1 MYNKSLTFLL
11 VLLLSF
17 FVFSIESKA
26 TTSINVI
33 STSNIK
39 MMPTSSFDVDIS
51 VSNSN
56 RLVGFQFKLLYDQ
69 TKFQLNTIT
78 VSSGLTSGN
87 FIPNITV
94 NGEIIVNYVDVE
106 KVITQVSA
114 FNLFKLNFTA
124 LTGITEGDHDLLT
137 LDNTYFAEFLTMTTT
152 YDISSIETINY
163 NFSKVNRPLRGD
175 VDFNGARNINDIAR
189 IQLHL
194 ANRGTP
200 LTELQLLN
208 ADVNNDGRVSILD
221 AARLQLLLAGRITS
235 L

>member
-1 MYNKSLTFLL
+1 VYNKSFTFFI

-56 RLVGFQFKLLYDQ
+56 RLVGFQLKLLYDQ

-94 NGEIIVNYVDVE
+94 NGEIIVNYVDVQ
-106 KVITQVSA
+106 KVITQVGA

-137 LDNTYFAEFLTMTTT
+137 LDSTYFAEFLTMTTT

-175 VDFNGARNINDIAR
+175 VDFNGA
-189 IQLHL
+189 
-194 ANRGTP
+194 
-200 LTELQLLN
+200 
-208 ADVNNDGRVSILD
+208 
-221 AARLQLLLAGRITS
+221 
-235 L
+235 

>member
-1 MYNKSLTFLL
+1 M
-11 VLLLSF
+11 
-17 FVFSIESKA
+17 
-26 TTSINVI
+26 

-94 NGEIIVNYVDVE
+94 NGEIIVNYVDVQ

-137 LDNTYFAEFLTMTTT
+137 LDNTYFTEFLTMTTT

-175 VDFNGARNINDIAR
+175 VDFDGARNINDIAR

-194 ANRGTP
+194 ANRGKP

-221 AARLQLLLAGRITS
+221 AARLQLLLAGLITD